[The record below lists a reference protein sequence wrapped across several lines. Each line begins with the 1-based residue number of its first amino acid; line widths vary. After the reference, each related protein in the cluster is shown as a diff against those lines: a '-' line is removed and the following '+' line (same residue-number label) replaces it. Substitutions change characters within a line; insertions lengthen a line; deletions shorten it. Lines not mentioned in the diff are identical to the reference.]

1 MCCDQLGIRSVME
14 QVKKHPRDFFSFGR
28 LKVELVNAACIPTNK
43 QIGRSKR
50 KLYAAIGEQ
59 IKT

>member
-28 LKVELVNAACIPTNK
+28 LKVELVNAAGIPTNK
-43 QIGRSKR
+43 
-50 KLYAAIGEQ
+50 
-59 IKT
+59 